1 MLEVLPSNL
10 YWPGVMLLLLCE
22 KLVENIPS
30 CTCVLVKWGPSAFM
44 NSTFRNQVAVDF
56 YSLCGNSGGC
66 LVGLFVCFSEIQW
79 LHVLDHREVGKVHE
93 SQSDLYA

>member
-30 CTCVLVKWGPSAFM
+30 CMCVLVKWGPSAFM

-56 YSLCGNSGGC
+56 YSLCGNSGSC